1 VENLSKHPRSQHQRL
16 SQSYA
21 FATYRESKKPPAP
34 GLFFEV
40 LLGFVIIIDPEEI
53 LLTERAWGGSVVVY
67 SGLFYVLSW
76 LATGL
81 REEIRKSRSGGAKS
95 NNAMQPTANSI
106 VFMRETRMVLRLKA
120 RRLMASVSLEI
131 ELNSPST

>member
-1 VENLSKHPRSQHQRL
+1 M
-16 SQSYA
+16 
-21 FATYRESKKPPAP
+21 
-34 GLFFEV
+34 

-76 LATGL
+76 LATGV

-95 NNAMQPTANSI
+95 NNAMQPTA
-106 VFMRETRMVLRLKA
+106 K
-120 RRLMASVSLEI
+120 
-131 ELNSPST
+131 